1 MFGETRKMDEEIL
14 HVKVAYV
21 EECILGVFGLNE
33 HNDIVEKGL
42 YPFDPKQIAAATA
55 SLRRG
60 ELSGEAAEVVERLM
74 QRGFV
79 KLVFTDGN
87 LAHAIRLRWSIEVE
101 VRERTKAADFLRSN
115 LESLAVG
122 LNLVKDATQLYELS
136 HEVAEIMA
144 RQSIGEALSER
155 EAIVS
160 RSVQLL
166 DDLDKALNV
175 LSGKLREWY
184 GLHFP
189 ELGRLVDD
197 HEVYAAIVSKF
208 GDRSLI
214 EQSHLLELGFQ
225 SARVAEIERTA
236 RSSIGTSLG
245 IDDLAPIRQL
255 SEQLIGLYDYRRR
268 AEAYI
273 STLTGEVAPNL
284 SEVAGPMLA
293 ARLIQKAGGLRKLA
307 MKPAS
312 TIQLLGA
319 EKAMFRA
326 LKSKSKPPKH
336 GLIFQH
342 PIVHTAPRRMRGRSS
357 RSLAAK
363 LAIAAR
369 ADAFSGRF
377 IGAQLR
383 DELNSKMRSVENK

>member
-1 MFGETRKMDEEIL
+1 MDEEMS
-14 HVKVAYV
+14 HGKVAYV
-21 EECILGVFGLNE
+21 EESILGVFGLNE
-33 HNDIVEKGL
+33 HNDVVEKEL
-42 YPFDPKQIAAATA
+42 YPLDPKQIAAAMA

-60 ELSGEAAEVVERLM
+60 ELSKEATEVVRRLV

-79 KLVFTDGN
+79 KLVSTDGD
-87 LAHAIRLRWSIEVE
+87 LAHAIGRRWSIDVE

-122 LNLVKDATQLYELS
+122 LNLVKDAAQLYELS
-136 HEVAEIMA
+136 HEVAEMMA

-160 RSVQLL
+160 QSVQLL

-197 HEVYAAIVSKF
+197 HEVYASVVSKI
-208 GDRSLI
+208 GDRALV
-214 EQSHLLELGFQ
+214 EQSSLSELGFQ
-225 SARVAEIERTA
+225 SARAAEIERAA

-245 IDDLAPIRQL
+245 IDDLTPIRQL

-268 AEAYI
+268 VEEYI
-273 STLTGEVAPNL
+273 STITGEVAPNL

-307 MKPAS
+307 MKPAG

-326 LKSKSKPPKH
+326 LRSKAKPPKH

-342 PIVHTAPRRMRGRSS
+342 PIVHTAPHRMRGRSA

-369 ADAFSGRF
+369 ADAFSGHF

-383 DELNSKMRSVENK
+383 DELNSKMRSVKNK